1 MITFY
6 NPEVPKQTKS
16 RFKTINLYRN
26 CKYEGQREQR
36 IKIEKL
42 LQKIQTS
49 KTRDEWISDAFNI
62 LQETYTIIENNFSA
76 IEIVAAN
83 KKHLEKMIERNER
96 EIEK

>member
-1 MITFY
+1 MINFY
-6 NPEVPKQTKS
+6 NQEIPKQTKS
-16 RFKTINLYRN
+16 RFRNIALYKN

-42 LQKIQTS
+42 LKEIQTS
-49 KTRDEWISDAFNI
+49 KTRDKWISDAFNI
-62 LQETYTIIENNFSA
+62 LQETYTMIENNFSS